1 VSLHDI
7 GDSVLADGEIAGD
20 PAVGSSHRDCIDDL
34 FRDLVGLGALARL
47 SAELLSTRAGG
58 GEA

>member
-1 VSLHDI
+1 MPFHDFEH
-7 GDSVLADGEIAGD
+7 GVLADGEIAGD